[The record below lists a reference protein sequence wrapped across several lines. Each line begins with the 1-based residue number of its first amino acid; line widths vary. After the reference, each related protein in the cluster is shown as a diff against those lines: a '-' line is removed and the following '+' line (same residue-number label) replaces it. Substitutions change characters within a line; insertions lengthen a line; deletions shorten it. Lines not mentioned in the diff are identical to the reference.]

1 MQVGRQEMY
10 RTCAVCFRTLLQG
23 ERSARYSSGGD
34 QWVDVCPLCIDQA
47 NERGWI
53 KEGTPTQPI
62 VAETQRKKRR
72 RFAGLAALIEP
83 RREEEPERVVSE
95 PVLRRLSPEEQLLV
109 EASEV
114 FNKSQ
119 YARTIAGVAKSLGPA
134 RVSMMPLSGTN
145 TEIVITIV
153 WDISWYQYRVFFES
167 AQPVRLEERGQDIS
181 ELAERYQSWNA
192 TFDPVGRLRPE
203 IPRF

>member
-1 MQVGRQEMY
+1 
-10 RTCAVCFRTLLQG
+10 
-23 ERSARYSSGGD
+23 
-34 QWVDVCPLCIDQA
+34 VDVCPLCLDQA
-47 NERGWI
+47 NEYGWI

-62 VAETQRKKRR
+62 VPEATRKKRR

-83 RREEEPERVVSE
+83 RRHEEPERAVSE

-114 FNKSQ
+114 FNKSP
-119 YARTIAGVAKSLGPA
+119 YARTIAGVAKSLGNA

-145 TEIVITIV
+145 TEVVITIV
-153 WDISWYQYRVFFES
+153 WDISWYQYRVVFES

-181 ELAERYQSWNA
+181 EIAERYQAWNA